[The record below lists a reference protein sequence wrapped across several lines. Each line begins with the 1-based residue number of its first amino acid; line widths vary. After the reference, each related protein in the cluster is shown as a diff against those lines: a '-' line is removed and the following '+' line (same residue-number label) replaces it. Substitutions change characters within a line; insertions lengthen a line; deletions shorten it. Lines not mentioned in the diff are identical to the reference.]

1 MADTENLYGENAIVG
16 NKEDAEKALDG
27 RDVKITTTNTQTVNL
42 KTEGGDGTV
51 TDETPKD
58 DTKDGDNKQPDEA
71 EVTPEKQLETDIKTQ
86 IQAEEDAKKDL
97 AAKGVDFNAI
107 AAEYES
113 NGALSAET
121 LAKLDKAGYPK
132 SVVDAYIAGM
142 EATAARF
149 EAQVYEYAGGREAFQ
164 QMTQFVQG
172 LGNEYVNAFNK
183 VIETGDMTQIRI
195 AIQGFK
201 AQMASKYGTANRTI
215 MGKGNTATGVQG
227 FTSREEMVKAMSDPR
242 YLRDPGYT
250 REVQEKTMKSTFM
263 R

>member
-1 MADTENLYGENAIVG
+1 MADTENLYGDNAIVG

-27 RDVKITTTNTQTVNL
+27 RDVQITTTNTQTVNL
-42 KTEGGDGTV
+42 KTEDGDGSTPE
-51 TDETPKD
+51 DTPKD

-86 IQAEEDAKKDL
+86 MQAEEDAKKDL

-149 EAQVYEYAGGREAFQ
+149 EAQVYEYAGGRESFQ

-172 LGNEYVNAFNK
+172 LGDEYVNAFNK

-201 AQMASKYGTANRTI
+201 AQMTAKYGTNNRTI

>member
-1 MADTENLYGENAIVG
+1 MADVENIYGDNAIVG
-16 NKEDAEKALDG
+16 NKEDAEKALEG
-27 RDVKITTTNTQTVNL
+27 RDVQITTTNTQTVNL
-42 KTEGGDGTV
+42 KTEDGDGTV
-51 TDETPKD
+51 KTDDTPKD
-58 DTKDGDNKQPDEA
+58 DTKDGDNKQPDT

-107 AAEYES
+107 AAEYEA
-113 NGALSAET
+113 NGTLSADT
-121 LAKLDKAGYPK
+121 LSKLEKAGYPK

-149 EAQVYEYAGGREAFQ
+149 EAQVYEYAGGKEAFQ

-172 LGNEYVNAFNK
+172 LGNEYVNAFNR
-183 VIETGDMTQIRI
+183 VIETGDLTQIRI

-201 AQMASKYGTANRTI
+201 AQMTAKYGTANRTI
-215 MGKGNTATGVQG
+215 MGKGNTTTGVQG